1 MRELNDKE
9 DITKV
14 INQFYE
20 KVKKDDLIS
29 FFFNKV
35 VSVDWDRHLP
45 VMYEFWEQTVF
56 GTGNYRGNP
65 MSIHLKLNQKSPIT
79 PEHLSRWVDLFTTTV
94 DELYSGENAE
104 RMKQRA
110 ISIATIM
117 QIKLSSP

>member
-9 DITKV
+9 DIAKV

-35 VSVDWDRHLP
+35 VLVDWDRHLP